1 MIRIELKKIL
11 NIIADKADNN
21 TRNGIVDLIVIRESG
36 LQESEARRYIKELEE
51 LNMITVEELNMITVE
66 HKVKGTDIEGK
77 PYRLINLRM
86 EGLEELRDKDE
97 K

>member
-11 NIIADKADNN
+11 NLIADKADNN

-51 LNMITVEELNMITVE
+51 LNMITVE
-66 HKVKGTDIEGK
+66 HKVKGADIEGK

>member
-51 LNMITVEELNMITVE
+51 LNMITVE
-66 HKVKGTDIEGK
+66 HKVKSVDIEGK

>member
-51 LNMITVEELNMITVE
+51 LNMITVE
-66 HKVKGTDIEGK
+66 HKVKGADIEGK